1 MKAFK
6 KVLIAIITNNQEDL
20 CTVADIT
27 RDYTKTYRI
36 GVLNDKKESLV
47 TLYIT
52 KWKIKRLI
60 RKLNDRG
67 YELTERSNYI
77 YEVKKS

>member
-27 RDYTKTYRI
+27 HDYTKTYRI
-36 GVLNDKKESLV
+36 GVLNDKKESLI